1 MKSLRI
7 SGAAVRGLK
16 TAALVLF
23 MTVAMLVLP
32 IRLLPQTSTGR
43 IQGVVTDQSGGTIAG
58 ASVNV
63 TNVQTGI
70 VRTLATDQ
78 EGEYVAP
85 NLLPG
90 TYAVRATV
98 KGFKT
103 IERNGI
109 LLEIDK
115 DIRVDLQL
123 SPGEVTQTV
132 EVTGAVPLVDSTSV
146 TLGGTLSN
154 DTINELPLNGR
165 NFQYLLS
172 LRPGVEQYPGG
183 GSWTQS
189 SNGLRGEDQNWVVD
203 GLDNNESLQGL
214 PVINSPGTAGD
225 AATILP
231 IDAIQEFNVEEN
243 PKAEWGWRPG
253 AVVNVGLKSGTNSI
267 HGTAYA
273 FGRQDAWDAKNYFTP
288 PGVAN
293 PPLNFE
299 QWGGTAGGPIVKD
312 KLFYFGGFEE
322 QRYTVGNSFTI
333 TIPTSAAGVGANVS
347 IPDAEAAL
355 AAANVPL
362 NPLSLKLLPLFGST
376 NSPTGTEFTSFPAT
390 NKSDNVLAKID
401 YTINSHHTLSGSYF
415 FGNDDAVTQDFFL
428 ITQPYWL
435 STFKIRTM
443 ATAGRWTWTPSSRW
457 VNEAR
462 FGFVRY
468 TRPIGPVDQNV
479 PATHYGI
486 NTGVTNPL
494 ALGMPTINVS
504 GFGQLGGFRAWP
516 ADLGPDNNFDFLDQ
530 ISYLRGKH
538 AFKFG
543 GEIRYA
549 RMATLSPP
557 TGRGQFVF
565 SGGTAFANST
575 SLEDFLAGAP
585 AVGFLGVG
593 NAVRHYRDTSYA
605 GFGEDDWRIKPKITL
620 NLGLRWEYTGPVGE
634 ANNLM
639 ANFIPGSPTGMVQV
653 GKGISSSYNRQK
665 TNFAPRFG
673 VAWDISGNGT
683 TVIRAGGGL
692 FYDMLPV
699 VAFTN
704 DQTGSL
710 MNAHTPGVG
719 KIPTGAL
726 LVLPNGQ
733 TVQGSGNISTAN
745 FSYPGSALN
754 WTLAGPVFP
763 PSATIT
769 CGSGGATG
777 TSCSI
782 FGVARNF
789 STPYVGTWTLTL
801 QHAFSPSAS
810 LEVAYVGNHGDDLS
824 GVLDINQINPQSP
837 GEIACGH
844 CEAVADRPYGTE
856 YPYLAFINNLRN
868 PYVSNYH
875 GLQATFTGRNF
886 RNLSF
891 VAGYTYSH
899 ALDDSALSIL
909 NATPQNSRNIA
920 AQYGNSNFD
929 ITHRFTLTT
938 TWNIPGKKV
947 PGQLLEGWE
956 LNSIVTL
963 QTGAPWAVADNSQ
976 DISGTGELEDTWDF
990 FGNPGDFKSGPT
1002 PTPFFAGSGNAA
1014 SGQETSNSACNAQA
1028 EKMGAATQASLATFG
1043 CYAKGT
1049 SLMIPPAIGTFGT
1062 MGRNIFRDSGYR
1074 NWDLSVFKS
1083 FKFKERLTA
1092 QFRAEFFNVLNHP
1105 NFANPTVNSEGDPSA
1120 PGPGGFGC
1128 GCATPDAAATNP
1140 VLGSGGARDIQLG
1153 LKLIF

>member
-1 MKSLRI
+1 MSNWLAVSTGTCAKAARV
-7 SGAAVRGLK
+7 GRAAV
-16 TAALVLF
+16 TAVAALLLSLPLF
-23 MTVAMLVLP
+23 S
-32 IRLLPQTSTGR
+32 QTSTGR
-43 IQGVVTDQSGGTIAG
+43 IEGALTDQSGGIVVG
-58 ASVNV
+58 ATVDV
-63 TNVQTGI
+63 TNVQTGV
-70 VRTLATDQ
+70 VRNLITDQ
-78 EGEYVAP
+78 AGAYVAP

-90 TYAVRATV
+90 TYAVRATA
-98 KGFKT
+98 KGFKAV
-103 IERNGI
+103 ERQGI

-115 DIRVDLQL
+115 DVRVDLQL

-132 EVTGAVPLVDSTSV
+132 EVTGAVPMVDSTSV

-189 SNGLRGEDQNWVVD
+189 SNGLRGEDQNWVID

-214 PVINSPGTAGD
+214 PVLNSPGTAGD

-267 HGTAYA
+267 HGAAYA
-273 FGRQDAWDAKNYFTP
+273 FGRTDSWDAENYFNSGPQT
-288 PGVAN
+288 
-293 PPLNFE
+293 PLNFE
-299 QWGGTAGGPIVKD
+299 QWGGTVGGPIVKD
-312 KLFYFGGFEE
+312 KLFYFAGFEE

-333 TIPTSAAGVGANVS
+333 KIPTSAAGGGPGVS

-355 AAANVPL
+355 AAASVTL
-362 NPLSLKLLPLFGST
+362 SPLSLKLLPLFGST
-376 NSPTGTEFTSFPAT
+376 NSLTGAEFTSFPST
-390 NKSDNVLAKID
+390 NKSDNVLGKVD
-401 YTINSHHTLSGSYF
+401 YNLNPHHTLSGSYF
-415 FGNDDAVTQDFFL
+415 FGNDNAVTQDFPL

-443 ATAGRWTWTPSSRW
+443 ATAGHWIWTPNSRW

-462 FGFVRY
+462 IGFVRY

-494 ALGMPTINVS
+494 ALGMPTVNVT
-504 GFGQLGGFRAWP
+504 GLGQLGGFRAWP

-530 ISYLRGKH
+530 LSYLRGKH

-549 RMATLSPP
+549 RMASLSPP
-557 TGRGQFVF
+557 VGRGQFLF
-565 SGGTAFANST
+565 SGGTAFSGST
-575 SLEDFLAGAP
+575 SLEDFLAGTP
-585 AVGFLGVG
+585 ATGFLGVG
-593 NAVRHYRDTSYA
+593 NPVRHYRNTSYA
-605 GFGEDDWRIKPKITL
+605 GFAEDDWRIKPKVTL
-620 NLGLRWEYTGPVGE
+620 NLGLRWEYTGPVEE

-653 GKGISSSYNRQK
+653 GHGISSPYNRQK

-673 VAWDISGNGT
+673 VAWDLSGNGT
-683 TVIRAGGGL
+683 TVLRAGGGM

-704 DQTGSL
+704 DQSGSL
-710 MNAHTPGVG
+710 MNAHTPGIG

-726 LVLPNGQ
+726 LILPNGQ
-733 TVQGSGNISTAN
+733 TIAGSGNINFAN

-763 PSATIT
+763 STATIT
-769 CGSGGATG
+769 CSGAPGG
-777 TSCSI
+777 TPCSI

-789 STPYVGTWTLTL
+789 STPYVGMWTLTL
-801 QHAFSPSAS
+801 QHAFSPGLS

-844 CEAVADRPYGTE
+844 CEAVADRPFGAE
-856 YPYLAFINNLRN
+856 YPYLAFINDLRN
-868 PYVSNYH
+868 AYISNYH
-875 GLQATFTGRNF
+875 GLQATLTGRNYHH
-886 RNLSF
+886 LSF

-899 ALDDSALSIL
+899 ALDDFDTSLL
-909 NATPQNSRNIA
+909 NATPQDSTNVGG
-920 AQYGNSNFD
+920 QYGNSSFD

-938 TWNIPGKKV
+938 TWDIPGKKT
-947 PGQLLEGWE
+947 PAQLLEGWE
-956 LNSIVTL
+956 INSIVTL
-963 QTGAPWAVADNSQ
+963 QSGAPWAVATNGL
-976 DISGTGELEDTWDF
+976 DISGTGELEDRWDF
-990 FGNPGDFKSGPT
+990 FGNPKDFQSNQNPIPCFGFGGGPCAT
-1002 PTPFFAGSGNAA
+1002 TIPAACTSASQSVGAGAL
-1014 SGQETSNSACNAQA
+1014 
-1028 EKMGAATQASLATFG
+1028 ASLSSLG
-1043 CYAKGT
+1043 CYMKGN
-1049 SLMIPPAIGTFGT
+1049 SVLVPPAFGTFGT

-1105 NFANPTVNSEGDPSA
+1105 SFANPTVNGEGDPSA

-1128 GCATPDAAATNP
+1128 GCATPDAAASNP

-1153 LKLIF
+1153 LKLLF

>member
-1 MKSLRI
+1 MNSPASKVKVVVFFSSRK
-7 SGAAVRGLK
+7 AAP
-16 TAALVLF
+16 ALGF
-23 MTVAMLVLP
+23 TIAMLVLC
-32 IRLLPQTSTGR
+32 LPLSSQTSSGR
-43 IQGVVTDQSGGTIAG
+43 IEGAVVDQSGGTIAG
-58 ASVNV
+58 ATVDV
-63 TNVQTGI
+63 TNVQTGV
-70 VRTLATDQ
+70 VRNLATDQ
-78 EGEYVAP
+78 AGEYVAP

-90 TYAVRATV
+90 TYTVRGTA
-98 KGFKT
+98 KGFKA
-103 IERNGI
+103 IERTDI
-109 LLEIDK
+109 LLEVDK
-115 DIRVDLQL
+115 NVRVDLQL

-132 EVTGAVPLVDSTSV
+132 EVTGAVPMVDSASV

-165 NFQYLLS
+165 NFEYLLS

-183 GSWTQS
+183 GSWTQA

-253 AVVNVGLKSGTNSI
+253 AVVNVGLKSGTNGI

-273 FGRQDAWDAKNYFTP
+273 FGRKDSWDAKNYFNTGP
-288 PGVAN
+288 QT
-293 PPLNFE
+293 PLNFE
-299 QWGGTAGGPIVKD
+299 QWGGTAGGPIVKN
-312 KLFYFGGFEE
+312 KLFYFAGFEE
-322 QRYTVGNSFTI
+322 QRYVVGNSFTI
-333 TIPTSAAGVGANVS
+333 RIPTSAAGVGADVS

-362 NPLSLKLLPLFGST
+362 SPLSLKLLPLFGTT

-390 NKSDNVLAKID
+390 NKSDNVLAKVD
-401 YTINSHHTLSGSYF
+401 YAVNSHHTLSGSYF
-415 FGNDDAVTQDFFL
+415 FGNDNAVTQDFFL

-443 ATAGRWTWTPSSRW
+443 AASGHWIWTPNSRW

-462 FGFVRY
+462 VGFVRY
-468 TRPIGPVDQNV
+468 TRPIGPVDQTV

-494 ALGMPTINVS
+494 ALGMPTINVI
-504 GFGQLGGFRAWP
+504 GLGQLGGFRAWP

-530 ISYLRGKH
+530 LSYSRGKH

-549 RMATLSPP
+549 RMAVLSPP
-557 TGRGQFVF
+557 VGRGQFLFTGGV
-565 SGGTAFANST
+565 SGPT
-575 SLEDFLAGAP
+575 SLEDFLAGTP

-593 NAVRHYRDTSYA
+593 NAVRHYRSTSYA
-605 GFGEDDWRIKPKITL
+605 VFVQDDWRIKPKVTL

-634 ANNLM
+634 AGNLV

-653 GKGISSSYNRQK
+653 GHGISSAYNREK
-665 TNFAPRFG
+665 TNFAPRAG
-673 VAWDISGNGT
+673 LAWDISGNGT

-719 KIPTGAL
+719 KIPTGAV

-733 TVQGSGNISTAN
+733 TIQGSGNISTAN

-763 PSATIT
+763 PNATLT
-769 CGSGGATG
+769 CSGAANGNP
-777 TSCSI
+777 CSI

-789 STPYVGTWTLTL
+789 STPYVGMWTLTA
-801 QHAFSPSAS
+801 QHAFSNRLS

-824 GVLDINQINPQSP
+824 GVLDINQINPRSP
-837 GEIACGH
+837 GENTPTCQH
-844 CEAVADRPYGTE
+844 CEAIADRPYGAE
-856 YPYLAFINNLRN
+856 YPYLAFINDLRN
-868 PYVSNYH
+868 PYISNYH
-875 GLQATFTGRNF
+875 GLQASFTGRNF
-886 RNLSF
+886 HNLSF
-891 VAGYTYSH
+891 VAGYTYAH
-899 ALDDSALSIL
+899 ALGDFDTSLL
-909 NATPQNSRNIA
+909 NATPQDSRNIA

-929 ITHRFTLTT
+929 IRHRFTLTT
-938 TWNIPGKKV
+938 TWNIPGKKT
-947 PGQLLEGWE
+947 PGQILEGWQI
-956 LNSIVTL
+956 NSIVTL
-963 QTGAPWAVADNSQ
+963 QTGAPWAVSDNSQ
-976 DISGTGELEDTWDF
+976 DISKTGELEDTWDF
-990 FGNPGDFKSGPT
+990 FGNPGDFTSGPT
-1002 PTPFFAGSGNAA
+1002 PTPFFAGSGNSAT
-1014 SGQETSNSACNAQA
+1014 GQETSNPACNTQA
-1028 EKMGAATQASLATFG
+1028 EKMGASTQTSLAAFG
-1043 CYAKGT
+1043 CYAKGK
-1049 SLMIPPAIGTFGT
+1049 SIMIPPATGTFGT
-1062 MGRNIFRDSGYR
+1062 MGRNIFRDSGFR

-1083 FKFKERLTA
+1083 FKFKERFTA

-1105 NFANPTVNSEGDPSA
+1105 NFANPAVNGEGDPSS

-1140 VLGSGGARDIQLG
+1140 VLGSGGARDMQLG